1 MALVI
6 TCLEDY
12 EVPEYYMVGLVQC
25 VVPKI
30 LAWVVPD
37 MLIWCLRT
45 GNVTYPVNCEVPE

>member
-1 MALVI
+1 MTLVI